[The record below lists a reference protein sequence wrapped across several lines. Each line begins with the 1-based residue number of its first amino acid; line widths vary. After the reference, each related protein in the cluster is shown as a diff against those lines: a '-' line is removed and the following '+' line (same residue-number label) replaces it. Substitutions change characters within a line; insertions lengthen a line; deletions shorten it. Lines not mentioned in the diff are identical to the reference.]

1 MPGIIPSSSLNFVD
15 PSLPQMQPIA
25 TAITL
30 KPVRFLTGYLLF
42 LSLGF
47 ILLGQ
52 FLGHVDANR
61 CIERRGLSY
70 GQCRALN
77 G

>member
-1 MPGIIPSSSLNFVD
+1 MPCRFDL
-15 PSLPQMQPIA
+15 SLPPMQ
-25 TAITL
+25 TTITPR
-30 KPVRFLTGYLLF
+30 PVRFLTGYLLC
-42 LSLGF
+42 LSVAF

-52 FLGHVDANR
+52 FLGHMDANR

>member
-1 MPGIIPSSSLNFVD
+1 
-15 PSLPQMQPIA
+15 MQSI
-25 TAITL
+25 AIT
-30 KPVRFLTGYLLF
+30 PVRFLTGYLLF
-42 LSLGF
+42 LFVGF
-47 ILLGQ
+47 FLLGQ
-52 FLGHVDANR
+52 FLGHIDANR

>member
-1 MPGIIPSSSLNFVD
+1 
-15 PSLPQMQPIA
+15 MQ
-25 TAITL
+25 TTITP

-42 LSLGF
+42 ISVGLIF
-47 ILLGQ
+47 LGQ
-52 FLGHVDANR
+52 FLGHLDADR

>member
-1 MPGIIPSSSLNFVD
+1 
-15 PSLPQMQPIA
+15 MQ
-25 TAITL
+25 TTTIT
-30 KPVRFLTGYLLF
+30 PVRFLTGYLLF

-52 FLGHVDANR
+52 FLGHIDANR

>member
-1 MPGIIPSSSLNFVD
+1 
-15 PSLPQMQPIA
+15 MQPII
-25 TAITL
+25 ITTFT
-30 KPVRFLTGYLLF
+30 PAMRFLTGYLLF
-42 LSLGF
+42 LSVGF
-47 ILLGQ
+47 MLLGQ
-52 FLGHVDANR
+52 FLGHIDADR

>member
-1 MPGIIPSSSLNFVD
+1 
-15 PSLPQMQPIA
+15 MQP
-25 TAITL
+25 TTTTIT
-30 KPVRFLTGYLLF
+30 PVRFLTGYLLF
-42 LSLGF
+42 LSVGF
-47 ILLGQ
+47 FLLGQ
-52 FLGHVDANR
+52 FLGHIDANR